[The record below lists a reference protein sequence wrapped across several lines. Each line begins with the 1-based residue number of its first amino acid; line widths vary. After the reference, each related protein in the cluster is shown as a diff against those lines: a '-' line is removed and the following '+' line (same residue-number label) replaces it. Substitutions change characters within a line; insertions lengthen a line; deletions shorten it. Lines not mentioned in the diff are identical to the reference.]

1 MPRGSFDLGASSAK
15 KPARGVRHLTRVG
28 RILGRSFRHPS
39 PQERPVV
46 SFEPDNYQ
54 SPLSG
59 RYASEGMRQLFSPR
73 TKFGTWRK
81 LWLALAES
89 EHELGLGITQE
100 QLAEMTANLEPIN
113 FEAAQAYEQE
123 LRHDVMSHVH
133 AWGDQ
138 CPKAR
143 GILHLGATSC
153 YVTDNT
159 DVILLRDG
167 VRIVRRQLVSVIE
180 RLKAFALEWRELPT
194 LGFTHYQPAQ
204 ATTVGKRA
212 TLWMQDLLDD
222 LQDLDHA
229 ESMIRFRGVKGTTGT
244 QASFLELFDGDHEK
258 VRELDRRVT
267 KKMGFDKCFAVTGQ
281 TYPRQ
286 LDFRVAQ
293 ALSSIAQTA
302 HKFATDLRL
311 LSNRKELEEPFES
324 KQIGSSAMPWK
335 RNPMRSERICSLSR
349 LVMSHLDNCAHTA
362 ANQWLER
369 TLDDSANRRVVLAEI
384 FLATD
389 AVLNL
394 LLNVCS
400 GLVVYPHVVRKN
412 LMAELPFLA
421 SEALMMEAVKAG
433 ADRQDVHEEV
443 RQASFAAARGI
454 KEGRDND
461 LIERLKA
468 SDLLG
473 EVSARID
480 DILEPSRFVGRAP
493 QQVLEFI
500 EEEVDPVLAKY
511 ADLVGAKGEVRV

>member
-1 MPRGSFDLGASSAK
+1 M
-15 KPARGVRHLTRVG
+15 
-28 RILGRSFRHPS
+28 
-39 PQERPVV
+39 
-46 SFEPDNYQ
+46 SFESENYQ
-54 SPLSG
+54 SPLAG
-59 RYASEGMRQLFSPR
+59 RYASVGMRRLFSPAM
-73 TKFGTWRK
+73 KFGTWRK
-81 LWLALAES
+81 LWLALAEG
-89 EHELGLGITQE
+89 EHELGLAVSEE
-100 QLAEMTANLEPIN
+100 QVEELRANLEPIN
-113 FEAAQAYEQE
+113 FEAAQAYEKE

-159 DVILLRDG
+159 DAIILRDG
-167 VRIVRRQLVSVIE
+167 VRMLRAQLVSVIE
-180 RLKAFALEWRELPT
+180 QFKAFALEYRCMPT

-222 LQDLDHA
+222 LADLDHA

-244 QASFLELFDGDHEK
+244 QASFLELFEGDHDK
-258 VRELDRRVT
+258 VRELDKRVAQ
-267 KKMGFDKCFAVTGQ
+267 KMGFEKRFAVTGQ

-286 LDFRVAQ
+286 LDFRVGQ

-335 RNPMRSERICSLSR
+335 RNPMRSERICSLAR
-349 LVMSHLDNCAHTA
+349 LVISHLDNCAHTA

-369 TLDDSANRRVVLAEI
+369 TLDDSANRRIVLAEM

-389 AVLNL
+389 AILNL
-394 LLNVCS
+394 LLNVSS
-400 GLVVYPHVVRKN
+400 GLVVYPHVVNRN

-443 RQASFAAARGI
+443 RQASFAAAKGI

-461 LIERLKA
+461 LTERLKKSPLLAGVA
-468 SDLLG
+468 S
-473 EVSARID
+473 RID
-480 DILEPSRFVGRAP
+480 EILDPERYVGRAP
-493 QQVLEFI
+493 QQVLEFM
-500 EEEVDPVLAKY
+500 EEEVDPVLEKY
-511 ADLVGAKGEVRV
+511 KHLLGATGEVRV

>member
-1 MPRGSFDLGASSAK
+1 LSA
-15 KPARGVRHLTRVG
+15 H
-28 RILGRSFRHPS
+28 
-39 PQERPVV
+39 
-46 SFEPDNYQ
+46 DNYS
-54 SPLSG
+54 SPLAS
-59 RYASEGMRQLFSPR
+59 RYASSEMRFLFSPQK
-73 TKFGTWRK
+73 KFSTWRR

-89 EHELGLGITQE
+89 ESELGLGIEEE
-100 QLAEMTANLEPIN
+100 QLAELRGSLDDID
-113 FEAAQAYEQE
+113 FDAARAYEE
-123 LRHDVMSHVH
+123 KLRHDVMSHVH

-159 DVILLRDG
+159 DAILLRDG
-167 VRIVRRQLVSVIE
+167 VRLVRRQLVSLIAALRE
-180 RLKAFALEWRELPT
+180 FALEYRSLPT

-212 TLWMQDLLDD
+212 TLWIQDLVDD
-222 LQDLDHA
+222 LADLDHA

-258 VRELDRRVT
+258 VRDLDRRVT
-267 KKMGFDKCFAVTGQ
+267 AKMGFERRFGVTGQ

-286 LDFRVAQ
+286 LDFRVGQ

-335 RNPMRSERICSLSR
+335 RNPMRSERICSLAR
-349 LVMSHLDNCAHTA
+349 LVMSHLDNTAHTA

-369 TLDDSANRRVVLAEI
+369 TLDDSANRRVVLAEM

-389 AVLNL
+389 AILNL
-394 LLNVCS
+394 FLNVAS
-400 GLVVYPHVVRKN
+400 GLVVYPKVIERN

-433 ADRQDVHEEV
+433 ADRQDVHEAV
-443 RQASFAAARGI
+443 RQASFAAALEV

-461 LIERLKA
+461 LTTRLKNTEI
-468 SDLLG
+468 LG
-473 EVSARID
+473 PVAARID
-480 DILEPSRFVGRAP
+480 EILDPTRYVGRAP
-493 QQVLEFI
+493 EQVLEYVA
-500 EEEVDPVLAKY
+500 EEVDPVLARY
-511 ADLVGAKGEVRV
+511 ADLLGATGEVRV

>member
-1 MPRGSFDLGASSAK
+1 M
-15 KPARGVRHLTRVG
+15 
-28 RILGRSFRHPS
+28 
-39 PQERPVV
+39 
-46 SFEPDNYQ
+46 SFEPDNYA
-54 SPLSG
+54 SPLAG
-59 RYASEGMRQLFSPR
+59 RYASEDMRRLFSPR
-73 TKFGTWRK
+73 MKFGTWRK
-81 LWLALAES
+81 LWLALAEG

-100 QLAEMTANLEPIN
+100 QLDELRANMEPID
-113 FEAAQAYEQE
+113 FAAADEYEKK

-159 DVILLRDG
+159 DAIILRDG
-167 VRIVRRQLVSVIE
+167 VRLVRGLLVSVIE
-180 RLKAFALEWRELPT
+180 RLRAFALEYRELPT

-212 TLWMQDLLDD
+212 TLWIQDLLDD
-222 LQDLDHA
+222 LLDLDHA

-244 QASFLELFDGDHEK
+244 QASFLELFDGDHDK
-258 VRELDRRVT
+258 VRELDKRVAH
-267 KKMGFDKCFAVTGQ
+267 KMGFEKRFAVTGQ

-286 LDFRVAQ
+286 LDFRVGQ

-349 LVMSHLDNCAHTA
+349 LIISHLDNCAHTA

-369 TLDDSANRRVVLAEI
+369 TLDDSANRRIVLAEM

-394 LLNVCS
+394 LLNVTS

-443 RQASFAAARGI
+443 RQASFAAAKGI

-461 LIERLKA
+461 LTERLKA
-468 SDLLG
+468 SKLLG
-473 EVSARID
+473 SVSARID
-480 DILEPSRFVGRAP
+480 EILEPSRYVGRAP
-493 QQVLEFI
+493 EQVLEFV

-511 ADLVGAKGEVRV
+511 AELVGATGEVRV